1 MQNSN
6 KSVLKN
12 EAVPYFSR
20 GSKKFRCGITSAR
33 RSPTEKK
40 FKICFAHT
48 TICKCIP
55 QKEGC
60 HRDSPP
66 ISLTFNKSY
75 TMKKHSAN
83 AVIQQ

>member
-1 MQNSN
+1 MKQCRIFKVAEEVPVWDHFSPA
-6 KSVLKN
+6 KS
-12 EAVPYFSR
+12 Y
-20 GSKKFRCGITSAR
+20 G
-33 RSPTEKK
+33 EKI
-40 FKICFAHT
+40 KICFANS
-48 TICKCIP
+48 TIYNRLY